1 MSDRL
6 QNWNNWRYLPIGTKQ
21 REAWHELDRLYR
33 QNKEQETRLYEL
45 EQPEKVKTIND
56 FVYVRKDVILNIL
69 NGMENDK

>member
-33 QNKEQETRLYEL
+33 NEKELKLEIIRLENVEEKAIAIVRYMRETK
-45 EQPEKVKTIND
+45 P
-56 FVYVRKDVILNIL
+56 DVV
-69 NGMENDK
+69 M

>member
-33 QNKEQETRLYEL
+33 KNKEL
-45 EQPEKVKTIND
+45 EDRIESACRTVEVLFGGGAAD
-56 FVYVRKDVILNIL
+56 EFRKSWD
-69 NGMENDK
+69 NGEGK